1 MPELPEVELLRRGIS
16 QYVEGL
22 TLGSAEVR
30 TPKIFEGD
38 PKQVIGGKVIGVRR
52 FGKMLSIDLSH
63 GMSLAI
69 HVKMTGRL
77 IYRGEK
83 QPELIDIEPELTQLP
98 SKHTHVIF
106 VFTNGDRLYY
116 NDVRKFGWIKVVK
129 TVKIEELPFVRKLG
143 PEPLGTLSQDRF
155 EEILVRFG
163 RPIKTLLMDQERISG
178 VGNIYANEALFCA
191 GLAPM
196 RKANDIDDLSV
207 RRLYECI
214 LKVLKEGIAYGG
226 SSTDS
231 FRDVLGRKGG
241 YQEHYLVYD
250 REGEACKRKGCSGTV
265 KKRMMSG
272 RGTYWC
278 PKCQM

>member
-1 MPELPEVELLRRGIS
+1 MPELPEVELLKRGLATYLLGLSIAT
-16 QYVEGL
+16 VEI
-22 TLGSAEVR
+22 R
-30 TPKIFEGD
+30 TAKIFEGE
-38 PKQVIGGKVIGVRR
+38 PKLVIGGKVVGVRR

-83 QPELIDIEPELTQLP
+83 QPELIDIEPELTRLP
-98 SKHTHVIF
+98 SKHTHVTF

-116 NDVRKFGWIKVVK
+116 NDVRKFGWIKVVETK
-129 TVKIEELPFVRKLG
+129 KIEELPFVRKLG
-143 PEPLGTLSQDRF
+143 PEPFGTLSQDRF
-155 EEILVRFG
+155 EKILARFE

-196 RKANDIDDLSV
+196 RKVNDIDDLSV

-214 LKVLKEGIAYGG
+214 LRVLNEGLRFGG

-250 REGEACKRKGCSGTV
+250 REGEACKRKGCPGTI
-265 KKRMMSG
+265 KKTSLGG

-278 PKCQM
+278 PKCQR